1 MSNYQRAMY
10 TIFKILFTAM
20 IIVGISE
27 IAKRSTLI
35 AGIVASIPLTSL
47 LALTWLYFDTQSSS
61 TVMDLS
67 RNILLMIPPSLTFF
81 IALYSLLG
89 WNTAFTLSFLISI
102 VLTAVVYWIYFY
114 ILNFFGVNL
123 K

>member
-89 WNTAFTLSFLISI
+89 WNTAFTLSLLISI

-123 K
+123 V

>member
-10 TIFKILFTAM
+10 TIFKILLTAM

-89 WNTAFTLSFLISI
+89 WNTAFTLSLLISI

-123 K
+123 N

>member
-89 WNTAFTLSFLISI
+89 WNTAFTLSLLISI

-123 K
+123 N

>member
-1 MSNYQRAMY
+1 MY
-10 TIFKILFTAM
+10 TIIKIIFTALV
-20 IIVGISE
+20 IVIISE

-47 LALTWLYFDTQSSS
+47 LAFMWLYFDTQDPNSIR
-61 TVMDLS
+61 DLS

-81 IALYSLLG
+81 IVLYSLIG
-89 WNTAFTLSFLISI
+89 WNISFYSSLSISILLTAF
-102 VLTAVVYWIYFY
+102 VYWIYFI
-114 ILNFFGVNL
+114 ILGFFGVNL